1 MDDRERDPIIG
12 KPAQARN
19 PFALVLTIVGALG
32 MVIATFLPFNE
43 PVASHQLEHNALIQN
58 GLGWLLAIL
67 ALVIAASGYSVG
79 RGQSDKWLG
88 AAIPCVLA
96 ALLVLWLA
104 MDKELHTLYP
114 VGPNGRPDKSQP
126 GIVTT
131 LGIAVYVAGAGVAAA
146 FVGALMLRKT
156 AGLST
161 SEK

>member
-1 MDDRERDPIIG
+1 MAG
-12 KPAQARN
+12 KPAAPQPRN

-32 MVIATFLPFNE
+32 MVIATFLPFNK
-43 PVASHQLEHNALIQN
+43 PVVFHQLEHNALIEN
-58 GLGWLLAIL
+58 GTGWLLIVL

-88 AAIPCVLA
+88 AAVPCILA

-104 MDKELHTLYP
+104 TDKELHTLYP
-114 VGPNGRPDKSQP
+114 VGSNGRPDKSQP

-131 LGIAVYVAGAGVAAA
+131 LGISVYVAGAGVAAA

-156 AGLST
+156 ARLSA
-161 SEK
+161 SEN